1 MVVTGELAV
10 VRDELVDRVAVVA
23 VAGEIDLSNAQAV
36 GEAILDRARA
46 GEALVLDLAG
56 LDYVDSAGLRMLTR
70 VVERCGMEQRPFCL
84 AVSPDARIFRV
95 LEVSGI
101 AAVVPFAADLA
112 AALARV
118 RAEGPA

>member
-1 MVVTGELAV
+1 MTGELAA
-10 VRDELVDRVAVVA
+10 VRHELVGRVAVVA

-84 AVSPDARIFRV
+84 AVPPEARIFRV
-95 LEVSGI
+95 LEVTGI
-101 AAVVPFAADLA
+101 AASVPLAGEPA
-112 AALARV
+112 AAIARV
-118 RAEGPA
+118 RAEGSA